1 MEPGQEEV
9 GAIIPQSSN
18 TAGIVV
24 LGLCGLVLF
33 EYLMRWSATSTHLPR
48 LRHPLYLMWLG
59 MRRLWRNRALVAIL
73 IGLALVS
80 ALIYYFWLTPMYEG
94 LAAAR
99 GWSADALSAGT
110 RPGLFAFNPNVLTY
124 NWREPVLQS
133 ALSLAWN
140 RLPQW
145 GAVKVYDYSL
155 SGLLP
160 LLALAAALVIIV
172 EQRPR
177 WLAPG
182 LHRRLFWPAAFTVA
196 AAFLGLFWMY
206 LGTYGSAGQLSL
218 SSPFH
223 QFFLIVVGVVF
234 VIMLAPTTAFAW
246 SLSWQIARGQR
257 WNLRQAIRDTLRHW
271 AHVLIVVA
279 VMSALYHSLFLAVML
294 SSPLVSF
301 WGRASF
307 HAVGSLPAVVMA
319 ATFFLPWI
327 IVGDSL
333 DWRRALRRLV
343 AVWRE
348 HWQDLAVYMVR
359 YVAVMVLAGVPLA
372 LVEMASSGLIDGF
385 LLDTLR
391 LLYRL
396 IGAMSL
402 VIFYVEI
409 RKTDRKTGALQP
421 ALRPGAKATA

>member
-1 MEPGQEEV
+1 V
-9 GAIIPQSSN
+9 ILQSSN

-24 LGLCGLVLF
+24 LGLCALVLF
-33 EYLMRWSATSTHLPR
+33 EYLVRWSGTAGHLPR
-48 LRHPLYLMWLG
+48 LRHPLYLMWLAI
-59 MRRLWRNRALVAIL
+59 RRLWRNRSLVAIL

-80 ALIYYFWLTPMYEG
+80 ALIYYFWLTPVRYEG

-99 GWSADALSAGT
+99 GWSPDALSARI
-110 RPGLFAFNPNVLTY
+110 RPGLFTFNPNVLIY
-124 NWREPVLQS
+124 NWRDYVLQS
-133 ALSLAWN
+133 APSLAWN

-145 GAVKVYDYSL
+145 GAVKVYDYGL

-160 LLALAAALVIIV
+160 LLALATALVVFV

-196 AAFLGLFWMY
+196 AAFLGLFWTY
-206 LGTYGSAGQLSL
+206 LGTYGLAHPLSL
-218 SSPFH
+218 SSPFQ
-223 QFFLIVVGVVF
+223 QFFLMVVGVVF
-234 VIMLAPTTAFAW
+234 MIMLAPTTAFAW

-271 AHVLIVVA
+271 LNVLVVVA

-343 AVWRE
+343 AVWQE
-348 HWQDLAVYMVR
+348 HGQDLAVYVLR

-372 LVEMASSGLIDGF
+372 LVEMASSGLVDGF
-385 LLDTLR
+385 LLDTLK

-421 ALRPGAKATA
+421 ALRPGAKATV